1 MNINDIIEID
11 NQEFIV
17 IDEIELDDNKYY
29 LISEVN
35 EEEVSDEVEVVKID
49 NGLIYSVDDVKEQ
62 EKVTKYILENL
73 KDEWWIRH
81 FYGNS

>member
-35 EEEVSDEVEVVKID
+35 EEEVSDEVSALLTLGSISD
-49 NGLIYSVDDVKEQ
+49 NANEC
-62 EKVTKYILENL
+62 
-73 KDEWWIRH
+73 
-81 FYGNS
+81 F

>member
-1 MNINDIIEID
+1 MNINDIIEIE

-35 EEEVSDEVEVVKID
+35 EEEVSEEVEVVKID

-73 KDEWWIRH
+73 KDE
-81 FYGNS
+81 

>member
-62 EKVTKYILENL
+62 EKITKYILENL
-73 KDEWWIRH
+73 KDE
-81 FYGNS
+81 

>member
-17 IDEIELDDNKYY
+17 INEIELDDNKYY

-73 KDEWWIRH
+73 KDE
-81 FYGNS
+81 